1 MNNRHRKLTVMLV
14 SLILLIALAL
24 GVAAPAGAISSI
36 EFGPNGIEVWDGM
49 HGLLGPSAGG
59 GCGT

>member
-1 MNNRHRKLTVMLV
+1 MNNKRRRLTVMLV

-24 GVAAPAGAISSI
+24 GAAAPAAAVSSI

-49 HGLLGPSAGG
+49 HGLLCPSAGG
-59 GCGT
+59 GSGT